1 MPDSARIGGARRQV
15 YDEGSMKA
23 AGDILL
29 IACYEL
35 GHQPLGIAWP
45 AAVLAERG
53 YAPATLDVSVEP
65 FDPEKAARARL
76 VAISVP
82 MHTALRVGVTVAGR
96 VRAVNPSCHI
106 CFFGLY
112 ASLNAEYL
120 LAHGIDSVVGGER
133 AAAGRSGRCAG
144 RGRGAPCARV
154 ATAQAPSG
162 PYLRRQ
168 PLPQPSRASLPA
180 LTKYA
185 RLERAGRRRWWA
197 MSRASR
203 GCLHRCRHCPIPPV
217 YGGRFFAVP
226 RDTVLADIR
235 QQVAAG
241 ATHITFGDPDFL
253 NGPGQALAVA
263 RRLHAECPT
272 VTFDFTAKVEH
283 LLRHRRL
290 LPELAV
296 LGGLFVVS
304 AVESLSDTVL
314 THLAKVHTW
323 PDVTEA
329 LRAAREASI
338 SGPPGS
344 PSRHGQRSGLRRH
357 ARLRR
362 AGSWWITWTRCSR
375 SASWSPRLAA
385 SRARLQPS
393 WTGSSGGLLVPV
405 DTGSPR
411 GRSGRRRRG
420 GGGGRREED
429 PAVTFDRVRARWAIP
444 PASRA
449 PAAGLPATAR
459 ARRAEPWF
467 C

>member
-1 MPDSARIGGARRQV
+1 MRESGA
-15 YDEGSMKA
+15 
-23 AGDILL
+23 ILL
-29 IACYEL
+29 ISCYEL

-82 MHTALRVGVTVAGR
+82 MHTALRVGVTVAER
-96 VRAVNPSCHI
+96 VRAVNPSCYI

-120 LAHGIDSVVGGER
+120 LAHGIDSVIGGEPEQPL
-133 AAAGRSGRCAG
+133 ADLADALAAGEEPRVPG
-144 RGRGAPCARV
+144 V

-162 PYLRRQ
+162 PYLGRQ
-168 PLPQPSRASLPA
+168 PLPRPSRASLPA
-180 LTKYA
+180 LKKYA
-185 RLERAGRRRWWA
+185 RLERAGRREVVGYVE
-197 MSRASR
+197 ASR
-203 GCLHRCRHCPIPPV
+203 GCRHRCRHCPIPPV

-263 RRLHAECPT
+263 RGLHAEFPT

-314 THLAKVHTW
+314 THLAKGHTRA
-323 PDVTEA
+323 DVTEA
-329 LRAAREASI
+329 LRAVREAGIAFRPTWVAFTPWTALEDYGDMLDFVGRESLVDHVDPVQY
-338 SGPPGS
+338 SLRLLVPPGS
-344 PSRHGQRSGLRRH
+344 LLLESPALRPFLDGLVQEDFSYR
-357 ARLRR
+357 
-362 AGSWWITWTRCSR
+362 WTHPD
-375 SASWSPRLAA
+375 PRVEALHTAVAA
-385 SRARLQPS
+385 HVAEAAE
-393 WTGSSGGLLVPV
+393 
-405 DTGSPR
+405 
-411 GRSGRRRRG
+411 
-420 GGGGRREED
+420 REED
-429 PAVTFDRVRARWAIP
+429 PAVTFDRVRARWAAAAGLSP
-444 PASRA
+444 GPSL
-449 PAAGLPATAR
+449 AAGLPRDRTR
-459 ARRAEPWF
+459 PPRMTEPWF